1 MHHDT
6 YFVSYSLPFA
16 LDLSGLKGT
25 EKIFQLSASQQCF
38 PDQWETSQWRL
49 LHIDSVWARQVEALF
64 EPARA
69 IITPFNR
76 NDAWNLLTTNSRST
90 L

>member
-1 MHHDT
+1 MHHDV
-6 YFVSYSLPFA
+6 YFVNYGLPFA
-16 LDLSGLKGT
+16 LDLSGLKGR
-25 EKIFQLSASQQCF
+25 ENIQLSASQQCF
-38 PDQWETSQWRL
+38 PDLWVTSQWRL

-76 NDAWNLLTTNSRST
+76 NDA
-90 L
+90 

>member
-25 EKIFQLSASQQCF
+25 EKIFQ
-38 PDQWETSQWRL
+38 QWETSQWRL
-49 LHIDSVWARQVEALF
+49 LHVDSVWARQVEALF

-69 IITPFNR
+69 IITAFNR
-76 NDAWNLLTTNSRST
+76 NDA
-90 L
+90 